1 MKLSKAARVKK
12 NLATAAEVKSV
23 VSAARKLLD
32 FHLISSKRAMMIART
47 FGYRGPT
54 IR

>member
-12 NLATAAEVKSV
+12 NLATASEVKSV

-32 FHLISSKRAMMIART
+32 FHLISPKRAMMIARV
-47 FGYRGPT
+47 FGYRGPAMK
-54 IR
+54 